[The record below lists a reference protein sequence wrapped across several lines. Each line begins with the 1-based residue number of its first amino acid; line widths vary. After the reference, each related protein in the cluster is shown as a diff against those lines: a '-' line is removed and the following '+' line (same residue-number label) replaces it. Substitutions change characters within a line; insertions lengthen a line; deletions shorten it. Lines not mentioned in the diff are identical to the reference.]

1 MTAINKHNSF
11 ACTEVSWSFT
21 IYSSF
26 FVLGTPVLL
35 SPLPWVPTA
44 GAALCLL
51 CSYLVLGS
59 TALEWL
65 ALMKLSKY
73 DKTNKQKNSCVFF
86 SSLFSCHQSCLDH
99 ETTSIPASVLTCF
112 LKCVFLMHQACA
124 CPRMKHCTP
133 SPLWLTS
140 RQSNQPVPTAYC
152 HTSTNATAFSS
163 SENCRDWDMMTSN
176 PLKTNTFT

>member
-1 MTAINKHNSF
+1 MHWSQLELYNLLQFLCPRNPRVAQPSPSGAH
-11 ACTEVSWSFT
+11 SWS
-21 IYSSF
+21 SS
-26 FVLGTPVLL
+26 
-35 SPLPWVPTA
+35 VPT
-44 GAALCLL
+44 LL
-51 CSYLVLGS
+51 LLGSGMHCFRVACSYEVVQV
-59 TALEWL
+59 WQN
-65 ALMKLSKY
+65 KQ
-73 DKTNKQKNSCVFF
+73 TNKKNSCVFF

-152 HTSTNATAFSS
+152 HTTTNATAFSS